1 MSLIPAESTTALAA
15 VIFGLAWLGFWAD
28 RNRYTRTFSGVPFV
42 LTGALLLSNVGIIP
56 MEAPAYGFVGQYL
69 LPAGIPLLLFKANIR
84 TVLTEGAK
92 VLPPFLV
99 ACVGISVGSILG
111 YLLFNLGDMGPK
123 VAGTY
128 AGAFIGGVSD
138 FVAVSQAVQMTPTE
152 FTIALGAS
160 APAAIVGLMILVTLP
175 SMKFIQRHFTSV
187 HIDPVNNGR
196 TVAIDDELPRFRLDH
211 IAAALTISLV
221 ILAVSG
227 LISAH
232 FGIQQYNLIVVTV
245 VTVILV
251 NLAPGLFAKLEG
263 DFALGMLFMYAFFA
277 MVGAGTDAVT
287 FIHSAPVLFFYCTFM
302 LIVQFIVVLLVA
314 KLLRW
319 DLADVIIGSGAAIVG
334 SAASAGIAMAKG
346 WKSHVTAGIAMGML
360 GKVIANFI
368 GIAIFRWL
376 S

>member
-1 MSLIPAESTTALAA
+1 MPLISAESTTALAA
-15 VIFGLAWLGFWAD
+15 VIFGLSWLGFWAD

-42 LTGALLLSNVGIIP
+42 LTAAMILSNVGVIP
-56 MEAPAYGFVGQYL
+56 LEAPAYGFVGQYL

-99 ACVGISVGSILG
+99 ACVGISAGAILG
-111 YLLFNLGDMGPK
+111 FFIFDLGDMGAK

-152 FTIALGAS
+152 FTISLGAS
-160 APAAIVGLMILVTLP
+160 APAAIIGLLILVTLP
-175 SMKFIQRHFTSV
+175 SMKFIQRHFPSQFANAEDKPKSAETDS
-187 HIDPVNNGR
+187 
-196 TVAIDDELPRFRLDH
+196 EFPRFRLDH
-211 IAAALTISLV
+211 IAASLTISLV
-221 ILAVSG
+221 ILAVSSW
-227 LISAH
+227 ISAR
-232 FGIQQYNLIVVTV
+232 FGLEQYNLIVVTV
-245 VTVILV
+245 ITVILV
-251 NLAPGLFAKLEG
+251 NLAPAQFAKLEG

-287 FIHSAPVLFFYCTFM
+287 FIHTAPILFFYCTFM
-302 LIVQFIVVLLVA
+302 LIIHFIVVLSVA
-314 KLLRW
+314 KLMRW

-334 SAASAGIAMAKG
+334 SAASAGVAMAKG
-346 WKSHVTAGIAMGML
+346 WKTLVTAGIAMGML

-368 GIAIFRWL
+368 GIAIFKWL

>member
-1 MSLIPAESTTALAA
+1 
-15 VIFGLAWLGFWAD
+15 
-28 RNRYTRTFSGVPFV
+28 
-42 LTGALLLSNVGIIP
+42 
-56 MEAPAYGFVGQYL
+56 
-69 LPAGIPLLLFKANIR
+69 
-84 TVLTEGAK
+84 
-92 VLPPFLV
+92 
-99 ACVGISVGSILG
+99 
-111 YLLFNLGDMGPK
+111 
-123 VAGTY
+123 
-128 AGAFIGGVSD
+128 
-138 FVAVSQAVQMTPTE
+138 MTPTE

-175 SMKFIQRHFTSV
+175 SMKFIQRHFPSE
-187 HIDPVNNGR
+187 HIHPANNER
-196 TVAIDDELPRFRLDH
+196 TAEMDGELPRFRLDH

-232 FGIQQYNLIVVTV
+232 FGIEQYNLIVVTV
-245 VTVILV
+245 VTVTLV
-251 NLAPGLFAKLEG
+251 NLAPSLFAKLEG

-287 FIHSAPVLFFYCTFM
+287 FMHSAPELFFYCTFM
-302 LIVQFIVVLLVA
+302 LIIQFIVVLFVA
-314 KLLRW
+314 KLLRF

-334 SAASAGIAMAKG
+334 SAAAAGIAMAKG